1 MAKELKKYIEWLQE
15 AQDTLIGIEPK
26 DDWDE
31 SILSDLRHLNEIKHY
46 LIGQLSELEYCNE
59 K

>member
-1 MAKELKKYIEWLQE
+1 MEKELKQYIEWLQE